1 MSVPS
6 REVGF
11 DFQDR
16 DALVVGGSSGIGN
29 GIAQRFRRAGANV
42 SVWGTRPA
50 ASDYADV
57 EGSDLSGLSYASV
70 DVAEPAEIAE
80 AAARFDAL
88 DVLVLSQGIT
98 RPGGAE
104 FEAEGWDR
112 VIAVNLSSLMYCAT
126 AFLPLLAARSGAIV
140 VVSSVSAV
148 RAHADMP
155 AYTASKAGALH
166 LTRSLALAWARK
178 GVRVNGVAPGFVET
192 KLTAAAAGD
201 PSRRAANMARI
212 PAGRFG
218 TPDDMADATMFLA
231 SPLASYVN
239 GQTLFVDGGLT
250 L

>member
-1 MSVPS
+1 MPAPS
-6 REVGF
+6 RAVGF

-16 DALVVGGSSGIGN
+16 DVLVVGGSSGIGN
-29 GIAQRFRRAGANV
+29 GIAQRFRRAGAKV

-50 ASDYADV
+50 ASDYAGV

-70 DVAEPAEIAE
+70 DVAEPAEIAK

-212 PAGRFG
+212 PTGRFG